1 MLNQISNIELVK
13 TKNCAYI
20 SNNRRFKLQTDRVR
34 KVRKVDPF
42 AASFNKALLNWENVI
57 LTLFSKMTPKYQNR
71 ILKYSSQEDGVRYRE
86 IDFIA
91 ESNENEFVFCE
102 LKLKS
107 RYKDS
112 LSSSESGWAQL
123 NKSITI
129 ASKRYDVQGGVAV
142 CVDMSPIY
150 GTDNEGADTHY
161 SNLNHLLSEF
171 KKPSK
176 QKQVIWLD
184 GRKIVEMAID
194 FNLLTHMDVIDMA
207 QLFKENAAPLSVLEP
222 VLIQRTLSPFEV
234 LRQGFS
240 QTSH

>member
-1 MLNQISNIELVK
+1 MV
-13 TKNCAYI
+13 
-20 SNNRRFKLQTDRVR
+20 
-34 KVRKVDPF
+34 PG
-42 AASFNKALLNWENVI
+42 
-57 LTLFSKMTPKYQNR
+57 YQNR
-71 ILKYSSQEDGVRYRE
+71 ILKYSSQADGVRYRE

-91 ESNENEFVFCE
+91 QPSENEFIFCE

-107 RYKDS
+107 RYKDI

-150 GTDNEGADTHY
+150 GTGTEETRKHY

-171 KKPSK
+171 KNPSN
-176 QKQVIWLD
+176 QKKVIWLD
-184 GRKIVEMAID
+184 GREIVEMAID
-194 FNLLTHMDVIDMA
+194 FNLLTCMEVTDMQ
-207 QLFKENAAPLSVLEP
+207 QLFRENSAPLSVLEP
-222 VLIQRTLSPFEV
+222 MLIERPSSPFEV
-234 LRQGFS
+234 LRQGFN